1 MVKYFSPL
9 PYYRK
14 LTLHKINANFLFA
27 LIYVALIFV
36 TYSFF
41 HFIHSFI
48 RSFVRS
54 FVRSLV
60 HLWTLSFIRLFIRL
74 FAYSFT
80 HSFLLFIHWLTDS
93 FLSSFLSLQPTA
105 VLEGAWEAVL
115 VVAVVAGRHIMRHS
129 AAYADRPPAVAWDP
143 WQV

>member
-41 HFIHSFI
+41 HFIHSF
-48 RSFVRS
+48 VRS

-60 HLWTLSFIRLFIRL
+60 HL
-74 FAYSFT
+74 
-80 HSFLLFIHWLTDS
+80 
-93 FLSSFLSLQPTA
+93 
-105 VLEGAWEAVL
+105 
-115 VVAVVAGRHIMRHS
+115 
-129 AAYADRPPAVAWDP
+129 
-143 WQV
+143 

>member
-14 LTLHKINANFLFA
+14 LTLHKIEAN
-27 LIYVALIFV
+27 IYIALIFV
-36 TYSFF
+36 TYLTFI
-41 HFIHSFI
+41 HFIH
-48 RSFVRS
+48 
-54 FVRSLV
+54 
-60 HLWTLSFIRLFIRL
+60 L
-74 FAYSFT
+74 FAYT
-80 HSFLLFIHWLTDS
+80 FIHWLTDS
-93 FLSSFLSLQPTA
+93 FLSSFLSLQPRA

-115 VVAVVAGRHIMRHS
+115 VVAVVAGPHIMRHN

>member
-41 HFIHSFI
+41 QFIHSFI
-48 RSFVRS
+48 RS
-54 FVRSLV
+54 LV
-60 HLWTLSFIRLFIRL
+60 HL
-74 FAYSFT
+74 
-80 HSFLLFIHWLTDS
+80 
-93 FLSSFLSLQPTA
+93 
-105 VLEGAWEAVL
+105 
-115 VVAVVAGRHIMRHS
+115 
-129 AAYADRPPAVAWDP
+129 
-143 WQV
+143 